1 MDKKE
6 ILSKKLIP
14 LKQNKDIFLNNNLN
28 KKYSP
33 QNKLKILISQKNN
46 NKISPN
52 NKLIIGKYNISVNS
66 GNNNEIYVKKDNN
79 NNKINKSFLLNKNDC
94 LDEITLNSLAQENNL
109 LKKEIEIVKS
119 NLLLSDEKEQLHRK
133 TIQRIKEINKEKE
146 ITYQN
151 NINLINEYKK
161 REFELKNKIKEM
173 EVDFNKKEE
182 ELNNELSIFKKE
194 LFNKNKII
202 NDLNNKIKN
211 LNEQILNL
219 KKIISEKNNTIYILS
234 NGNQNLSNNNNI
246 NEHTI
251 GLTSSKSCNNIISR
265 KIFFK
270 ISKTEKNMHRRK
282 YTNYNTFKNIEKINF
297 NDNTLVD
304 NNSNNNLSY
313 IENKNDEKRRINS
326 YYKKII
332 PKTHNNQ
339 NSLKI
344 HSLKKYYSNKNMKL
358 NYNSLN
364 YSINKNPNIIFETN
378 INKHK
383 NKNIIHFKKTLN
395 KDLIKTER
403 SLNNDNKGNYINKNI
418 ISPLAKKS
426 KKSKTNNIIEFNNFS
441 FYLND
446 VDKSQPNK
454 LINIHDE
461 FLKNK
466 KNNNVYINN
475 NNFSQINNKKLL
487 YENKKGL
494 YSNKNKLIEINKNGL
509 NKNPS
514 FDYNLLLG
522 NIPPLSLRD
531 IPK

>member
-14 LKQNKDIFLNNNLN
+14 LRQNKDIFLINNLN

-33 QNKLKILISQKNN
+33 QNKLRILINKKNN

-52 NKLIIGKYNISVNS
+52 KLIIEKYNKSVNY
-66 GNNNEIYVKKDNN
+66 NDANVKKEN
-79 NNKINKSFLLNKNDC
+79 NNKLVNKSFLLNKNDY

-119 NLLLSDEKEQLHRK
+119 NLILSDEKEQLHKK

-161 REFELKNKIKEM
+161 REFEFRNKIKEI
-173 EVDFNKKEE
+173 EVNFSKKEE
-182 ELNNELSIFKKE
+182 ELNNELSIFKNE

-202 NDLNNKIKN
+202 NDLNKKIN
-211 LNEQILNL
+211 YLNEQILNL
-219 KKIISEKNNTIYILS
+219 KKIISDKNNTIYILS
-234 NGNQNLSNNNNI
+234 KGNQNLKNNNNL
-246 NEHTI
+246 NEHTL
-251 GLTSSKSCNNIISR
+251 GLTMSKSCNNIISR

-270 ISKTEKNMHRRK
+270 ISKTEKNNHKRK
-282 YTNYNTFKNIEKINF
+282 YTNYNSFKNIDKINL
-297 NDNTLVD
+297 NNNNTITDN
-304 NNSNNNLSY
+304 NNNLSY
-313 IENKNDEKRRINS
+313 IDNKNDQKRKNS

-332 PKTHNNQ
+332 QKNNNNQ

-344 HSLKKYYSNKNMKL
+344 HSLKKNYSNKNIKI

-364 YSINKNPNIIFETN
+364 YSINKNANIICETN
-378 INKHK
+378 MNKHK
-383 NKNIIHFKKTLN
+383 NKNIIHFKKSLN
-395 KDLIKTER
+395 KDLIRTER
-403 SLNNDNKGNYINKNI
+403 SLNNDIKENYINKI
-418 ISPLAKKS
+418 RISPLAKKS
-426 KKSKTNNIIEFNNFS
+426 KKSKTNNIIEFNNYS

-446 VDKSQPNK
+446 IEKSQPNK

-466 KNNNVYINN
+466 KNNNDYINN
-475 NNFSQINNKKLL
+475 NNNISQINNKKLK
-487 YENKKGL
+487 YENLTGL
-494 YSNKNKLIEINKNGL
+494 YSKKNKLIDLNKNSL

-514 FDYNLLLG
+514 FDPNLLLG
-522 NIPPLSLRD
+522 NISPLSYRE
-531 IPK
+531 IQK